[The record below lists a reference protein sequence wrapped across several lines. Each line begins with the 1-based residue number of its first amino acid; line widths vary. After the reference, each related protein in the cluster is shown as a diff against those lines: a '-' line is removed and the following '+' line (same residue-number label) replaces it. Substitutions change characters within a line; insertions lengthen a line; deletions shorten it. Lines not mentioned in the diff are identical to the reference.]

1 MPLLMDLNCP
11 VEFVSTEVTRDSSG
25 HAQAYLTFRN
35 LGRTTVEGI
44 CAMVTLENERGQ
56 SVDIRPLRYRGIK
69 APGRSLFTLCI
80 AADRLPYFE
89 NARAL
94 IHEVYF
100 STGDA
105 YHLDEDAL
113 QDCTV
118 NEEPPGEKKAA
129 LIGVAGEDALCYAST
144 QGDTWICLCGRY
156 NENGSGVCMRC
167 RRSRRQVFALTPE
180 RALEEYVQKKKQE
193 SYWMEADK
201 IDAHRQE
208 VLRLR
213 RRRAAYK
220 QRIRKEKRRALLR
233 RILRGLIAAAAVAG
247 VMYLKL
253 R

>member
-1 MPLLMDLNCP
+1 
-11 VEFVSTEVTRDSSG
+11 
-25 HAQAYLTFRN
+25 
-35 LGRTTVEGI
+35 
-44 CAMVTLENERGQ
+44 
-56 SVDIRPLRYRGIK
+56 
-69 APGRSLFTLCI
+69 
-80 AADRLPYFE
+80 
-89 NARAL
+89 
-94 IHEVYF
+94 
-100 STGDA
+100 
-105 YHLDEDAL
+105 
-113 QDCTV
+113 
-118 NEEPPGEKKAA
+118 
-129 LIGVAGEDALCYAST
+129 
-144 QGDTWICLCGRY
+144 
-156 NENGSGVCMRC
+156 MRC

-220 QRIRKEKRRALLR
+220 HRIRKEKRRALLR